1 MRILINLLPKLPP
14 CSRSSANNHSNP
26 QYLFGINT
34 ASYPLPTCSRLW
46 TLQAHW
52 QDLSSKRL
60 FRPLMH
66 LKFLIMHL
74 SLLLCLLFLALI
86 NFASATAH
94 GHRHRHSHGSTT
106 NDESNITTHTNET
119 TLNLSFMVSE
129 RAKVKHIHRHARKFS
144 DRPRDQLRTEQ
155 KGSPENEET
164 QEPAVWMSYIT
175 AVLAFGLILGA
186 ELAD

>member
-1 MRILINLLPKLPP
+1 
-14 CSRSSANNHSNP
+14 
-26 QYLFGINT
+26 
-34 ASYPLPTCSRLW
+34 
-46 TLQAHW
+46 
-52 QDLSSKRL
+52 
-60 FRPLMH
+60 
-66 LKFLIMHL
+66 
-74 SLLLCLLFLALI
+74 
-86 NFASATAH
+86 
-94 GHRHRHSHGSTT
+94 
-106 NDESNITTHTNET
+106 
-119 TLNLSFMVSE
+119 MVSE